1 MGNILPEMG
10 KSAVKRR
17 KPRSRP
23 ADRLA
28 FVQPTSI
35 ADALFSST
43 QQRVLGL
50 LFGQSERSFFASEL
64 IELAGSGSGAVQREL
79 ERLVESGLVTR
90 QTIGRQRHFQANA
103 DSPVFDALR
112 TIVLRTS
119 GFVEPLRSAL
129 APLANRIRFATLY
142 GSTAKGAATSRS
154 DIDVLIVGDGL
165 FLEEVYAALSPAEKM
180 FARRIS
186 PTLYTSGEFQKR
198 RRNGNAFLKKV
209 LAGTNLPLIGHVDA
223 VATSLVSR
231 RSALAWLS
239 V

>member
-1 MGNILPEMG
+1 MGNILPGMG
-10 KSAVKRR
+10 KSAAKRP
-17 KPRSRP
+17 KPRSKTPDRSALVRP
-23 ADRLA
+23 IG
-28 FVQPTSI
+28 I

-64 IELAGSGSGAVQREL
+64 IELAGSGSGAVQREV

-90 QTIGRQRHFQANA
+90 QTIGRQRHYQANP

-129 APLANRIRFATLY
+129 APLADRIRFATLY

-154 DIDVLIVGDGL
+154 DIDVLIVGDDL
-165 FLEEVYAALSPAEKM
+165 ILEDVYAALAPAEKM
-180 FARRIS
+180 FGRKIS
-186 PTLYTSGEFQKR
+186 PTLYNSSEFRKR
-198 RRNGNAFLKKV
+198 RRSGNLFLEKV
-209 LAGTNLPLIGHVDA
+209 LADANFPLIGHADA
-223 VATSLVSR
+223 IAAPR
-231 RSALAWLS
+231 
-239 V
+239 